1 MWMKDRYFWTTEW
14 LETPSIALQ
23 STVSEMVRMGH
34 VVRGTMDR
42 TRDVLITK
50 KREEIEKIRG
60 GRDNRRRI
68 VQRNHRVCD

>member
-1 MWMKDRYFWTTEW
+1 MWIEGQVLLDDRM

-34 VVRGTMDR
+34 VVRGTMNR

-50 KREEIEKIRG
+50 KREEIEKDPG

-68 VQRNHRVCD
+68 VQRNHRVCY

>member
-1 MWMKDRYFWTTEW
+1 M

-34 VVRGTMDR
+34 VVRGTMNR

-50 KREEIEKIRG
+50 KREEIEKDP
-60 GRDNRRRI
+60 GRKRQSQTDCAKESQSMLLN
-68 VQRNHRVCD
+68 